1 MLQRRRAATREEL
14 VQVLA
19 GRAPGIDWV
28 VVLEHLAE
36 AGVQVELKI
45 VVAEE
50 V

>member
-1 MLQRRRAATREEL
+1 MPQRRRAATREEL

-19 GRAPGIDWV
+19 GREPGIDWAA
-28 VVLEHLAE
+28 VLEHLAE
-36 AGVQVELKI
+36 AGAHIELKI